1 MTAKA
6 RLDANETVFFQR
18 ELESIKAKTYDV
30 KYPELKCRR
39 LIPVSFEAGPG
50 AESIV
55 YQQYDQVGMA
65 KIISAYGNDLPRAD
79 ITGKEYT
86 AKVKSLGCSY
96 GYNVQEIRSAAMAG
110 KPLQARKA
118 NAAKRA
124 ILQKENNI
132 AYFGDAATG
141 LVGFLSNPNV
151 TQTSVPNGVGASPL
165 WSNKTPDEILLD
177 LNGAANFIV
186 ESTNGVEIPNTL
198 LLPLAQYNYIKST
211 PRSSQSDVTILQY
224 FLNNNGYIQTVE
236 WVNELKGAGVNGVD
250 VMVCYRRD
258 PDVLTLEIP
267 QDFEQFPEQE
277 QGLEY
282 IVPCHQRIGGVLIYY
297 PMAVNIV
304 SGI

>member
-1 MTAKA
+1 MPNY

-18 ELESIKAKTYDV
+18 ELEAVKAKTYDV

-39 LIPVSFEAGPG
+39 LIPVSFEAGAG

-79 ITGKEYT
+79 IVGKEFV
-86 AKVKSLGCSY
+86 AKIKSLGCSY
-96 GYNVQEIRSAAMAG
+96 GYNIQEIRNANMAG
-110 KPLQARKA
+110 KSLQSRKA
-118 NAAKRA
+118 AAAKRA
-124 ILQKENNI
+124 VLQKENSI
-132 AYFGDAATG
+132 AYFGDASTG
-141 LVGFLSNPNV
+141 LIGFLNNPNV
-151 TQTSVPNGVGASPL
+151 SQTVVPVGVSASTL
-165 WSNKTPDEILLD
+165 WANKTASEILVD

-186 ESTNGVEIPNTL
+186 ESTNGVEIPDTL

-211 PRSSQSDVTILQY
+211 PRSATSDTTILQY
-224 FLNNNGYIQTVE
+224 FLDNNGYIKTVE
-236 WVNELKGAGVNGVD
+236 WVNELKGAGLSSKD
-250 VMVCYRRD
+250 VMVCYRKD

-282 IVPCHQRIGGVLIYY
+282 VVPCHQRIGGVLIYY